1 VSEGPGGLL
10 ETAERRGGR
19 AGAGGYAFASCLVVL
34 AVCGLVGMLVHQPF
48 LFPSLGPTVM
58 LFFEDPRQSS
68 ASPRATLIGH
78 GVAIVVGAA
87 CLAAFGLTD
96 HPPVTQEGLTAA
108 RTAAAALSVAATA
121 LVLKLLAASHPPA
134 GATTLI
140 VSLGI
145 LTSATELLT
154 MAAAV
159 LLVTVLA
166 IASSRLLGVRL
177 PVWR

>member
-1 VSEGPGGLL
+1 VSRGDGGLL
-10 ETAERRGGR
+10 EAAERRGP
-19 AGAGGYAFASCLVVL
+19 ASTGAYAFGLCLVVL
-34 AVCGLVGMLVHQPF
+34 VACGLVGMLLHQPF

-58 LFFEDPRQSS
+58 LFVEDPRQAS
-68 ASPRATLIGH
+68 ATPRATLIGH
-78 GVAIVVGAA
+78 GVALLAGAA
-87 CLAAFGLTD
+87 CLALFGLTD

-121 LVLKLLAASHPPA
+121 LVLKVLGASHPPA

-145 LTSATELLT
+145 LTSAAELLT

-159 LLVTVLA
+159 VLVTVLA
-166 IASSRLLGVRL
+166 VAISRLLGVRL
-177 PVWR
+177 PLWR